1 MFTCYNLDS
10 FTTDAL
16 RKYCQDNDLNP
27 GGHKGELMD
36 RIRRYLEKEEA
47 LKNLMMRNKYES
59 EAESFY
65 RESLAA
71 KREAESRKKA
81 EYDSIRLQQLREE
94 ANAKAMAELFV
105 SEARA
110 QYKADL
116 KAREEERILQEL
128 RLAEAKAKAEAEEEE
143 RRIKEIAKAK
153 AEAMSRRQRLLA
165 DAIDS
170 LFKNP

>member
-1 MFTCYNLDS
+1 MFNYYNLDR
-10 FTTDAL
+10 FTIDDL

-36 RIRRYLEKEEA
+36 RIRRYLEKEEV
-47 LKNLMMRNKYES
+47 LKNLMMRN
-59 EAESFY
+59 
-65 RESLAA
+65 LAV

-81 EYDSIRLQQLREE
+81 EYDSVCLQQLREE